1 MFKHDMAMFKDA
13 IPMLN
18 DAIPML
24 NDAIPMFKHVIP
36 SERSHMDWNKQW
48 KERGWWRGGACG
60 TRLRAKTF
68 VTSRSEMR
76 SAQSWATP
84 QWSSPWLRPRLGSAS
99 VSPGGTRVEK
109 HRARGRKFVAT
120 MAVWISQGGACP
132 VLLSKERSSGHVI
145 AGSLLNVTG
154 LGATAQRRHRLDML
168 TRRRRRK
175 NKSRTHRV
183 SLAGEGPGTWR
194 AGRARAPHWHRC
206 RPTASTNQ
214 RPSHSSLWFE

>member
-36 SERSHMDWNKQW
+36 SERSPMDWNRQW

-84 QWSSPWLRPRLGSAS
+84 QWSSPWLRPRRGSAS

-120 MAVWISQGGACP
+120 MAVWISQGGGVPRAP
-132 VLLSKERSSGHVI
+132 FEGAIKWSRDRWF
-145 AGSLLNVTG
+145 VT
-154 LGATAQRRHRLDML
+154 QCD
-168 TRRRRRK
+168 
-175 NKSRTHRV
+175 
-183 SLAGEGPGTWR
+183 R
-194 AGRARAPHWHRC
+194 AGRDRATP
-206 RPTASTNQ
+206 ASVRHADEKEEEEEQ
-214 RPSHSSLWFE
+214 VKDS